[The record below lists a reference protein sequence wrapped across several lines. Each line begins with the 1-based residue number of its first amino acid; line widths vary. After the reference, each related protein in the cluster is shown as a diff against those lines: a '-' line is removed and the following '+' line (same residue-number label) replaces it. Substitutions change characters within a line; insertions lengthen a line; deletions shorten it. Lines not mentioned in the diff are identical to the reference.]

1 MVCADRRWRCERG
14 CWAVILLA
22 AAVSVHSLAHL
33 VHCKTSQDH
42 VLDRIK
48 HFAVVFAQ
56 ELVPG
61 ITQQQLDLA
70 FSRALYSISA
80 QDSSGHA
87 QLELKFNHNCRWAC
101 RIHCLGSC
109 ALHIAAALCLAWHDG
124 VTMCCSC

>member
-1 MVCADRRWRCERG
+1 MQE
-14 CWAVILLA
+14 
-22 AAVSVHSLAHL
+22 
-33 VHCKTSQDH
+33 H

-80 QDSSGHA
+80 QETNGTQA
-87 QLELKFNHNCRWAC
+87 QLELKFNHQCRCDPA
-101 RIHCLGSC
+101 
-109 ALHIAAALCLAWHDG
+109 AMPAAAAQYASSAADRTRLLLCMSGSWA
-124 VTMCCSC
+124 V